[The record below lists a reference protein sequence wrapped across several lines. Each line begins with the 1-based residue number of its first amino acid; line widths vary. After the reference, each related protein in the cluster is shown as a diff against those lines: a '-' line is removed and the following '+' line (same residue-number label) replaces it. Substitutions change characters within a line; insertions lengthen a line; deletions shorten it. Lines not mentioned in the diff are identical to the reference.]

1 MEYIHRYKFRKLEE
15 TRGSID
21 IGKPLSSAGYNPTG
35 HGIR

>member
-15 TRGSID
+15 TRGSIE

-35 HGIR
+35 YGLR